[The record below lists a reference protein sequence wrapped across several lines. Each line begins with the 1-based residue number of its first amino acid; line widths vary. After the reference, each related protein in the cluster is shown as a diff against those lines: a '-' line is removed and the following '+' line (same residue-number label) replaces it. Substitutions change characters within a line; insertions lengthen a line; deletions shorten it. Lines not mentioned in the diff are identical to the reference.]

1 SNCASF
7 LHVWQPMLQCMIRA
21 SIQPAWTVSSCLVI
35 LIVAASAPSLL
46 AAAPTRSAAEVSRAV
61 NTGLRALDKGTI
73 NYEDQRSCF
82 TCHHQTLPMLAQA
95 TARQHGFKI
104 NEELFRQQTKITHD
118 GFKNR
123 HDKLRSGKGVGG
135 QSMTVAY
142 ALWALDIAKWK
153 PDETTEAMV
162 AYLLKTQK
170 KNGRFYVSPTR
181 PPLEDSPAAS
191 VTLAAYYLREFASD
205 KQDADADA
213 SVARAKKWLI
223 ESKPERQEDWNAR
236 LWGLHL
242 LDDDEAQIAD
252 ARKAVL
258 KLQREDGG
266 WSQLPNMESDS
277 YATGQALWM
286 LSESGFSTDDPAY
299 ERGVRFLLDTQL
311 EDGSWLVKTRS
322 KPIQTYFESGYPH
335 GKDQFISISGASWA
349 VAALAKTQPRATAAV
364 R

>member
-1 SNCASF
+1 MILKSVHLAF
-7 LHVWQPMLQCMIRA
+7 LLPG
-21 SIQPAWTVSSCLVI
+21 CLTL
-35 LIVAASAPSLL
+35 LIVAIGIQPGRAAND
-46 AAAPTRSAAEVSRAV
+46 AAAPDDVARAV
-61 NTGLRALDKGTI
+61 ASGLRALEKGTL

-95 TARQHGFKI
+95 TARARGFKI
-104 NEELFRQQTKITHD
+104 NEELFRQQTRITHD

-123 HDKLRSGKGVGG
+123 RDKLRAGKGIGG

-153 PDETTEAMV
+153 QDETTEAMV
-162 AYLLKTQK
+162 AYLIKTQK
-170 KNGRFYVSPTR
+170 KDGRFYTSPTR

-191 VTLAAYYLREFASD
+191 VTLAAYYLQEFAGD
-205 KQDADADA
+205 TQVTRAEA
-213 SVARAKKWLI
+213 SVAKAKSWLI
-223 ESKPERQEDWNAR
+223 QSKPERQEDRNAR

-242 LDDDEAQIAD
+242 LDADASHIAE

-258 KLQREDGG
+258 MSQREDGG
-266 WSQLPNMESDS
+266 WSQLPDMASDS

-286 LSESGFSTDDPAY
+286 LSESGFSTKEPAY
-299 ERGVRFLLDTQL
+299 QRGVRFLLDTQL
-311 EDGSWLVKTRS
+311 DDGSWFVKTRS

-349 VAALAKTQPRATAAV
+349 IAALAKTQPPAKSAA